1 VRRDDGSGGKRQPS
15 RREMSANGSGCRKTL
30 CARRSGLSE
39 EDVGQKEQFVR
50 KSLSSEEDVSLK
62 EQFVR
67 KSLSSEEWRVL
78 K

>member
-1 VRRDDGSGGKRQPS
+1 
-15 RREMSANGSGCRKTL
+15 MSANGLGCRKKP
-30 CARRSGLSE
+30 CA
-39 EDVGQKEQFVR
+39 R

-67 KSLSSEEWRVL
+67 KSLSSEEWRAL

>member
-1 VRRDDGSGGKRQPS
+1 
-15 RREMSANGSGCRKTL
+15 M
-30 CARRSGLSE
+30 SE
-39 EDVGQKEQFVR
+39 EDVGLKEQFVR

>member
-1 VRRDDGSGGKRQPS
+1 
-15 RREMSANGSGCRKTL
+15 MSANGLGCRKKP
-30 CARRSGLSE
+30 CA
-39 EDVGQKEQFVR
+39 R

-67 KSLSSEEWRVL
+67 KSLSSEEVVSQKEQFVRKSLSSEEWRAL

>member
-1 VRRDDGSGGKRQPS
+1 
-15 RREMSANGSGCRKTL
+15 MSANGSGCRKTL

-50 KSLSSEEDVSLK
+50 KSLSSEEDVSQK

-67 KSLSSEEWRVL
+67 KSL
-78 K
+78 

>member
-1 VRRDDGSGGKRQPS
+1 
-15 RREMSANGSGCRKTL
+15 MSANGSGCRKTL

-39 EDVGQKEQFVR
+39 EDVSQKEQFVR